1 MNQSASMPKDFLSHL
16 RRLSRSSR
24 EESSALIDGANELLE
39 RVAARPDSLLDGLEL
54 LSDLIRDDHHGPA
67 VGKGLHPGKLE
78 EIGWRL
84 VEWLQGGSP
93 EPVAQ
98 LQRSAWHW
106 LDLLRQPSFISRIEG
121 EERRN
126 AWLELILALV
136 DASRYTIGSMFAM
149 RVATYGPR
157 TFLREPEKGGEG
169 RHSWIEIATQVDRI
183 SKGLLAL
190 DERTPT
196 KRVAILSENCLQMAL
211 FDLACLTT
219 GFVDIMIPA
228 HNTETDVAYI
238 LDHLDAN
245 VAVVSTPGQLMK
257 IQKTRSQLP
266 KLERI
271 ITFFDPESEDPSLIS
286 LGTLVGMGGEIDDQD
301 LQTRR
306 SGIDLQSLAT
316 IMVTSGTTGKP
327 KGIRFSHRNL
337 VAKRFARSLA
347 LPEIGDHDVFLCYL
361 PLFHT
366 FGRYFELL
374 GCLFWGATY
383 TFLLDPSREGLLD
396 AFREA
401 EPSVFISIPKKW
413 LQLQEE
419 IGRHA
424 DLEQASD
431 EEVLAA
437 SRKVLGPRLRW
448 GLSAAGYLPAEV
460 FRFFQRQG
468 VELMSGFGMTEA
480 TGGITMTPP
489 GGYRDDTLGVALPG
503 IDLKLGNDGEL
514 MMRGSYVMM
523 GYVGQEGETGVDE
536 EGWVRT
542 GDLMRRDEAGFL
554 RIIDRK
560 KEIYKNIKGETIA
573 PQRVE
578 NLFRDFDSVARVFL
592 VGDHR
597 EYNTVLIVP
606 NMQVEDIDLKSMASD
621 ELKAYF
627 RSLVVSVN
635 RFLAPF
641 ERIVDFTILDRDF
654 SAERGEL
661 TPKGTFRRKV
671 IAENF
676 SELIESMYRRVRFRL
691 HAKGPLVTVPNWL
704 YQVLGWTAHD
714 VRLEGDHLFAVPSA
728 AKLVIEPTS
737 EGNDLLR
744 IGSCVYR
751 FSGRELDLGTVL
763 TSPELWL
770 GNEEL
775 AVFAQLDSQ
784 PEIRRRRAPKN
795 LEMIYRFREYS
806 ATAEDEKA
814 IRDAIES
821 GQHSL
826 AELDLAARMLG
837 SVDERHTIQG
847 IRLLEKVV
855 SSPDPSLGRES
866 LAILRTAARAKPLV
880 TRRRAFRALFPVE
893 VAHRARRTVQE
904 FLAAGDLL
912 DEGTID
918 RLAGET
924 TSPAVLDALVE
935 TCDQWLAG
943 GEPADSARRRRAA
956 TSVLGLLAEYGARHP
971 GVYKRLRWAL
981 SRMQAFAEERGVE
994 DLMRQANR
1002 KMQEGFRRWLGSPTR
1017 IAVDPETGDEYRWE
1031 DVITFEDEM
1040 NEEDRNRAL
1049 GLIRGTNFVRE
1060 AVFLFTGRIIR
1071 LSDIPLGGM
1080 WVSLLGEKH
1089 GKAVYRL
1096 TIHTRLQG
1104 SYDIAINVNREL
1116 AAETVEEETL
1126 WLVVAGEEKGGQR
1139 LVEDFGGYWRQY
1151 DSWSE
1156 EFVAG
1161 ETVNRFIGR
1170 LSRQRTVDAE
1180 NRLKAIWP
1188 FVVWSAAEAYLEFWD
1203 RTRRRF
1209 VIADPA
1215 GYNVIVPTHD
1225 FQVGP
1230 RIVSVSEREAFG
1242 GLGQYLSSLWVRLV
1256 EAAEETHP
1264 VLRGVAAKELI
1275 YSALVETVG
1284 VDQGLALLREMSRLQ
1299 PDQHSAIEE
1308 FCGGIERLGFV
1319 PKRLHFAISRYH
1331 RWAELAVGATPQ
1343 ARARMI
1349 QDLFGTYNLASLV
1362 EEYPAARVR
1371 FYRETV
1377 FLGAAEDFRRELDRV
1392 IIQIT
1397 KGGIDGDQLVELV
1410 GSLRQ
1415 YIEDGSEE
1423 EYFLTRLTYPHLRP
1437 GDLAEL
1443 VFTEAGG
1450 TRQADVVVVQEDT
1463 EGRPFRI
1470 RHPVSPK
1477 EVGRLHKLF
1486 LSAKLEVT
1494 FRPEHQYL
1502 VAVNQRDALIGGIF
1516 YEVDKGGHRAHLE
1529 KIVVV
1534 ERVRKHG
1541 ISDGLMNE
1549 LFNRLRVQGIQ
1560 AVTTGFFRPSY
1571 FYRFGFR
1578 IEKGYAGLVKDL
1590 VAETP
1595 KTPDLSEI

>member
-1 MNQSASMPKDFLSHL
+1 MSLSTSMPKDL
-16 RRLSRSSR
+16 LSRLRQLSR
-24 EESSALIDGANELLE
+24 NPRAESSELVDGANELLE
-39 RVAARPDSLLDGLEL
+39 GLSVPSDGLLESLEFLPDL
-54 LSDLIRDDHHGPA
+54 LRDDRHGPA
-67 VGKGLHPGKLE
+67 VGRGLHPGGVEELGRRLE
-78 EIGWRL
+78 A
-84 VEWLQGGSP
+84 WLQARSP
-93 EPVAQ
+93 ERAPD

-106 LDLLRQPSFISRIEG
+106 LDLLREPSFIGRIEG
-121 EERRN
+121 AEQRN

-136 DASRYTIGSMFAM
+136 DASHYTIASMFAM

-169 RHSWIEIATQVDRI
+169 RHSWIEVATQVDRI

-190 DERTPT
+190 DERMAT
-196 KRVAILSENCLQMAL
+196 KRIAILSENCLQMAL

-245 VAVVSTPGQLMK
+245 IAVASTPAQLMK

-271 ITFFDPESEDPSLIS
+271 ITFFDPDSEDPSLIS
-286 LGTLVGMGGEIDDQD
+286 LGALVGMGAEIDDRD
-301 LQTRR
+301 LRSRR
-306 SGIDLQSLAT
+306 DEIDLQSLAT

-337 VAKRFARSLA
+337 VAKRIARSLA
-347 LPEIGDHDVFLCYL
+347 LPEIGDHDVFLCFL

-366 FGRYFELL
+366 FGRYLELL

-383 TFLLDPSREGLLD
+383 TFLLDPSREGLLE

-419 IGRHA
+419 IGRRA
-424 DLEQASD
+424 DLEQARD
-431 EEVLAA
+431 EEILAA
-437 SRKVLGPRLRW
+437 SREVLGSRLRW

-489 GGYRDDTLGVALPG
+489 GEYRDDTLGPALPG
-503 IDLKLGNDGEL
+503 IDLKLGEDGEL
-514 MMRGSYVMM
+514 MMRGPYVMM
-523 GYVGQEGETGVDE
+523 GYVAESGETGVDPD
-536 EGWVRT
+536 GWVRT
-542 GDLMRRDEAGFL
+542 GDLMRCDEAGFF

-578 NLFRDFDSVARVFL
+578 NLFRDFESVARVFL

-606 NMQVEDIDLKSMASD
+606 NMQVEDIDLRTMGPD
-621 ELKAYF
+621 ELKGYF
-627 RSLVVSVN
+627 RSLVVPVN

-641 ERIVDFTILDRDF
+641 ERIVDFQILDRDF
-654 SAERGEL
+654 DAERGEL

-676 SELIESMYRRVRFRL
+676 SEVIEEMYRRVRFRP
-691 HAKGPLVTVPNWL
+691 HQKGPLVTVPNWL

-728 AKLVIEPTS
+728 AELVIEPVA

-744 IGSCVYR
+744 IGSCIYR
-751 FSGRELDLGTVL
+751 FGGRELDLGTVL
-763 TSPELWL
+763 TSPALWL

-775 AVFAQLDSQ
+775 AVFAQLASQ
-784 PEIRRRRAPKN
+784 PEIRHRRGPKN
-795 LEMIYRFREYS
+795 LQMVRRFREYS
-806 ATAEDEKA
+806 ATAADEKA
-814 IRDAIES
+814 IRDAIET
-821 GQHSL
+821 GDPTL

-837 SVDERHTIQG
+837 SLDERHTIQG
-847 IRLLEKVV
+847 IRLLEKAI
-855 SSPDPSLGRES
+855 SSPETSLAQEA
-866 LAILRTAARAKPLV
+866 LAILRTAAHATSVV
-880 TRRRAFRALFPVE
+880 TRRRAFQTLFPAE
-893 VAHRARRTVQE
+893 VPEQARQTVRD
-904 FLAAGDLL
+904 FLGAGDLL
-912 DEGTID
+912 DEETIG
-918 RLAGET
+918 RLAGAT
-924 TSPAVLDALVE
+924 TSPAVIEALVE
-935 TCDQWLAG
+935 TCDHWLG
-943 GEPADSARRRRAA
+943 RADSPRARRAA
-956 TSVLGLLAEYGARHP
+956 TSVLGLLAEYGAGHP

-981 SRMQAFAEERGVE
+981 SRMQAFANDVPVLN
-994 DLMRQANR
+994 LMRQANT

-1017 IAVDPETGDEYRWE
+1017 IAVDPETGGEYRWE

-1040 NEEDRNRAL
+1040 NEEDRHRVL

-1096 TIHTRLQG
+1096 TVHTRLQG

-1116 AAETVEEETL
+1116 RAETVEEETL
-1126 WLVVAGEEKGGQR
+1126 WLVVAGEEKAGQR

-1161 ETVNRFIGR
+1161 ETINRFIGR

-1180 NRLKAIWP
+1180 NRLRAIWP
-1188 FVVWSAAEAYLEFWD
+1188 FVVWSAAEAYLEFWN
-1203 RTRRRF
+1203 RTRRHF

-1215 GYNVIVPTHD
+1215 DYNVIVPTHD

-1230 RIVSVSEREAFG
+1230 RIVSVSDREEFG
-1242 GLGQYLSSLWVRLV
+1242 GLGQYLSTLWRRLV
-1256 EAAEETHP
+1256 ETAEETHP
-1264 VLRGVAAKELI
+1264 VLRGVATRELI

-1284 VDQGLALLREMSRLQ
+1284 VGQGLMLLREMARSQ
-1299 PDQHSAIEE
+1299 PDQVSAVEQ
-1308 FCGGIERLGFV
+1308 FCGEIERLGFV
-1319 PKRLHFAISRYH
+1319 PKRLYFAISRYH

-1362 EEYPAARVR
+1362 DDYPAARVR

-1377 FLGAAEDFRRELDRV
+1377 FVGAAERFRQELDRAIV
-1392 IIQIT
+1392 RIT
-1397 KGGIDGDQLVELV
+1397 KGGVEGDQLVELI

-1516 YEVDKGGHRAHLE
+1516 YEVDKGEHRAYLE

-1534 ERVRKHG
+1534 ERLRKHG

-1549 LFNRLRVQGIQ
+1549 LFNRLRAQGIQ

-1590 VAETP
+1590 VVETP
-1595 KTPDLSEI
+1595 KATDLSEI